1 MCWVTYARSKSFLSF
16 STPICQCLINNSYV
30 SAQWYT
36 IGRRQTKNWMKGET
50 TLIIVFIFFRIF
62 QKSHQNKK
70 NEHGDTYFFI
80 QSLDSSWK
88 YLCKNMFFVVPVTFS
103 DMFILNINAFFGIYS
118 FDLIRILLNK
128 LCKYMLFHYF
138 LFLLISLVWVVFVL
152 KKTVLRFLLFC

>member
-36 IGRRQTKNWMKGET
+36 IGRRQTKNWVKGET

-70 NEHGDTYFFI
+70 TSTVTHIFFI

-103 DMFILNINAFFGIYS
+103 DMFILNINVFFGIYS

-138 LFLLISLVWVVFVL
+138 LFLFISLVWVVFVL
-152 KKTVLRFLLFC
+152 KKTVLRFLLIC